1 MSGAPEPGLETC
13 AIMPEDNCDV
23 VIVGAG
29 LAGVAVALSLPETLR
44 VTLLVKDAL
53 PVCASQ
59 HAQGG
64 IAAVLSP
71 DDSLEQHM
79 EDTLDAGA
87 GLCRPEAVRHIVG
100 LGPESLAWL
109 CDLGVEFSRDEGS
122 HLHLTR
128 EGGHS
133 KRRIAHAGD
142 ASGRAIMA
150 ALNQRLQMRG
160 NIQVR
165 EHVLAL
171 DVCIAPNG
179 RGVSGLVAYDQ
190 QAGRHIL
197 LRAPHVVL
205 AAGGLGRLYSRT
217 SNPPGATGDGI
228 AMAWRAGAAV
238 CDLEFIQFH
247 PTCLIQKGAPA
258 FLISEAMRGEGAWLT
273 LANGERFMSRHDP
286 RGELAPRDIVSRAIE
301 HEMQENGLANVYLDI
316 SHRGHAFI
324 EKHFPVILERCLG
337 YGIDIRREPI
347 PVAPAAHYSC
357 GGVETDLLGRSNIP
371 GLYAVGESGCTGLH
385 GANRLAS
392 NSLLECVAVGR
403 ALGAYLGASSRRLA
417 PPAQDAPRA
426 WTPSVGEADPAALRV
441 ELLDLMDRTAGLL
454 RRGATLERAA
464 HQIHQWRALL
474 AQGVRKTATLREV
487 HELRNLLDTAALVV
501 RAALGRTASC
511 GLHQRVD

>member
-1 MSGAPEPGLETC
+1 
-13 AIMPEDNCDV
+13 
-23 VIVGAG
+23 
-29 LAGVAVALSLPETLR
+29 
-44 VTLLVKDAL
+44 
-53 PVCASQ
+53 
-59 HAQGG
+59 
-64 IAAVLSP
+64 
-71 DDSLEQHM
+71 
-79 EDTLDAGA
+79 
-87 GLCRPEAVRHIVG
+87 
-100 LGPESLAWL
+100 
-109 CDLGVEFSRDEGS
+109 
-122 HLHLTR
+122 
-128 EGGHS
+128 
-133 KRRIAHAGD
+133 
-142 ASGRAIMA
+142 
-150 ALNQRLQMRG
+150 
-160 NIQVR
+160 
-165 EHVLAL
+165 
-171 DVCIAPNG
+171 
-179 RGVSGLVAYDQ
+179 
-190 QAGRHIL
+190 
-197 LRAPHVVL
+197 
-205 AAGGLGRLYSRT
+205 
-217 SNPPGATGDGI
+217 
-228 AMAWRAGAAV
+228 
-238 CDLEFIQFH
+238 
-247 PTCLIQKGAPA
+247 
-258 FLISEAMRGEGAWLT
+258 
-273 LANGERFMSRHDP
+273 
-286 RGELAPRDIVSRAIE
+286 
-301 HEMQENGLANVYLDI
+301 MQENGLANVYLDI